1 MKKNIN
7 KIKVGIVVA
16 MLVSMSTIPSFAKEN
31 NYPYSFRLKAGNGNS
46 YSAAKYRQT
55 TDRNNKW
62 KVNMTFSEEGKGT
75 IATYWLALDDKN
87 KTFASDTHD
96 IKQGSGDHYYK
107 ALGIAGKKN
116 VRLGAENNNYSSRSY
131 LVAGYWDEE
140 TK

>member
-31 NYPYSFRLKAGNGNS
+31 NYPYYFSIKAGNGNG

-55 TDRNNKW
+55 TDKNNKW

-75 IATYWLALDDKN
+75 VATYWLALNN
-87 KTFASDTHD
+87 KSKTLASDTHN

-107 ALGIAGKKN
+107 ALGNAGKKN
-116 VRLGAENNNYSSRSY
+116 VRLAAENNNYSTQSY